1 MAPNSRL
8 GAVTRSSR
16 QPGATSMAGTGEPGV
31 AYREGCVEMA
41 REMDMRAGIL
51 PSAVGLDAINS
62 V

>member
-1 MAPNSRL
+1 M
-8 GAVTRSSR
+8 TRWSR